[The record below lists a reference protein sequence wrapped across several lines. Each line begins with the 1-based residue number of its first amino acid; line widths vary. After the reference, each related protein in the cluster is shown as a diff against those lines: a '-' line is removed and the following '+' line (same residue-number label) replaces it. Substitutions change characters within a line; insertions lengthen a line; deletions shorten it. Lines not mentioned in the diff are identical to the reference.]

1 MRTLR
6 SRMLAGAVAVAM
18 LSALAACSSESVS
31 DETPTSA
38 GGGAN
43 ASTAAPGGSNG
54 SGVELHMTVWTSD
67 PDSLAMFDSIGKAFV
82 EQQPAVSAVKF
93 DSLTL
98 DQLDTVITT
107 GIQSGNPP
115 DLSWLPVEKSLEY
128 IHNDALVDLAPALKQ
143 TDGYDFDDLIP
154 RLQERWTVDDA
165 LYGVPFSTGALVMA
179 FNKDLYEK
187 AGVKSPDDLIA
198 EGNWTWDSFR
208 DISKQLHDKLD
219 VTGYVMNDF
228 DYKNWTRLLPILFS
242 YGASPWND
250 DATQCS
256 ANSPEFAKAIQ
267 LYHDMVY
274 TDQSAPLPGQKVDF
288 WGGQAGA
295 TTAFLGS
302 MNNLKDATFKY
313 DIVPTP
319 AGPAGDTQAL
329 GQASIV
335 VLAAGKNKDLATEFL
350 AFLTNKTN
358 AETMAKFYPP
368 TRESL
373 LSPKVLVGRSTI
385 LTEDMVQPI
394 VDATKKTGKIF
405 PVAVDDAKVADALN
419 RSLDTNVWKD
429 GVDIPD
435 ALDKV
440 CADVQPLLK

>member
-1 MRTLR
+1 MRKLN
-6 SRMLAGAVAVAM
+6 SRMLAGAVTVAM
-18 LSALAACSSESVS
+18 LGTLVACSSGSGDADTTS
-31 DETPTSA
+31 ASTGDTSPTSSDS
-38 GGGAN
+38 N
-43 ASTAAPGGSNG
+43 AAP
-54 SGVELHMTVWTSD
+54 VELHMTVWTSN
-67 PDSLAMFDSIGKAFV
+67 PDALAMFDTIGKAFV
-82 EQQPAVSAVKF
+82 AQQPAVSAVKF

-107 GIQSGNPP
+107 GIQAGTPP

-128 IHNDALVDLAPALKQ
+128 IHNDALVDLAPTLKA
-143 TDGYDFDDLIP
+143 TEGYDFDDLIP
-154 RLQERWTVDDA
+154 RLQERWTVGDS

-187 AGVKSPDDLIA
+187 AGVKSPADLIA
-198 EGNWTWDSFR
+198 DGNWTWDSFR
-208 DISKQLHDKLD
+208 DISKQLHDKLG
-219 VTGYVMNDF
+219 VTGYVLNDF
-228 DYKNWTRLLPILFS
+228 DYKNWTRLLPILFA

-250 DATQCS
+250 DATKCT
-256 ANSPEFAKAIQ
+256 ADSPEFTKAMQ

-274 TDQSAPLPGQKVDF
+274 VDESAPVPGQKVDF

-350 AFLTNKTN
+350 AFLTNKEN
-358 AETMAKFYPP
+358 AETMATFYPP
-368 TRESL
+368 TRASL
-373 LSPKVLVGRSTI
+373 LSAKVLVGKSTI
-385 LTEDMVQPI
+385 LTEAMVQPI
-394 VDATKKTGKIF
+394 VDATKSTGKIF
-405 PVAVDDAKVADALN
+405 PVAADDAKAADALN
-419 RSLDTNVWKD
+419 RSLDTNVWQAD
-429 GVDIPD
+429 VNMQE
-435 ALDKV
+435 ALTKV
-440 CADVQPLLK
+440 CGDLQPLLK

>member
-1 MRTLR
+1 MRKPK
-6 SRMLAGAVAVAM
+6 SRMLAGAVTVAM
-18 LSALAACSSESVS
+18 LGSLVACSS
-31 DETPTSA
+31 
-38 GGGAN
+38 GGGSEGTATSSSGDAN
-43 ASTAAPGGSNG
+43 ASTTASGGSKG
-54 SGVELHMTVWTSD
+54 SGVELHMTVWTSN
-67 PDSLAMFDSIGKAFV
+67 PDALAMFDSIGKAFV
-82 EQQPAVSAVKF
+82 AQQPAVSAVKF
-93 DSLTL
+93 DSLKL

-107 GIQSGNPP
+107 GIQAGTPP

-128 IHNDALVDLAPALKQ
+128 IHNDALVDLEPALKK
-143 TDGYDFDDLIP
+143 TEGYGFGDLIP
-154 RLQERWTVDDA
+154 RLQERWTVGDS

-187 AGVKSPDDLIA
+187 AGVKSPADLIA
-198 EGNWTWDSFR
+198 DGNWTWDSFR
-208 DISKQLHDKLD
+208 DISKQLHDKLG

-228 DYKNWTRLLPILFS
+228 DYKNWTRMLPILFS
-242 YGASPWND
+242 YGAAPWND
-250 DATQCS
+250 DATKCS
-256 ANSPEFAKAIQ
+256 ADSPEFAQAIQ

-274 TDQSAPLPGQKVDF
+274 VDGSAPVPGQSVDF

-302 MNNLKDATFKY
+302 MSSLKDATFKY

-319 AGPAGDTQAL
+319 SGPAGDTQAL

-350 AFLTNKTN
+350 AFLTNKKN
-358 AETMAKFYPP
+358 AETMAQFYPP
-368 TRESL
+368 TRASL
-373 LSPKVLVGRSTI
+373 LSAKVLVGKSTI

-419 RSLDTNVWKD
+419 RSLDTNVWKKD
-429 GVDIPD
+429 VNMQE
-435 ALDKV
+435 ALTKV
-440 CADVQPLLK
+440 CGDVQPLLK

>member
-1 MRTLR
+1 MRKLN
-6 SRMLAGAVAVAM
+6 SRMLAGAVTVAM
-18 LSALAACSSESVS
+18 LGTLVACSSGSNA
-31 DETPTSA
+31 DDQTSSPA
-38 GGGAN
+38 GD
-43 ASTAAPGGSNG
+43 ASTSSGSSSEPNAAP
-54 SGVELHMTVWTSD
+54 VELHMTVWTSD

-82 EQQPAVSAVKF
+82 AQQPAVSAVKF

-107 GIQSGNPP
+107 GIQAGNPP

-128 IHNDALVDLAPALKQ
+128 IHNDALVDVAPALKA
-143 TDGYDFDDLIP
+143 TEGYDFDDLTP
-154 RLQERWTVDDA
+154 SLQERWTVGDS

-179 FNKDLYEK
+179 YNKDLYEK
-187 AGVKSPDDLIA
+187 AGVKNPSDLIA

-208 DISKQLHDKLD
+208 DISKQLHDKLG
-219 VTGYVMNDF
+219 VTGYVLNDF
-228 DYKNWTRLLPILFS
+228 DYKNWTRLLPILFA
-242 YGASPWND
+242 YGAAPWND

-256 ANSPEFAKAIQ
+256 ADSPEFANAIQ

-274 TDQSAPLPGQKVDF
+274 TDGSAPLPGQKVDF

-335 VLAAGKNKDLATEFL
+335 VLAAGKHKDLATEFL

-368 TRESL
+368 TRASL
-373 LSPKVLVGRSTI
+373 LSAKVLVGRSTI

-394 VDATKKTGKIF
+394 VDAIKKTGKIF

-419 RSLDTNVWKD
+419 RSLDTNVWQED
-429 GVDIPD
+429 VNIQE
-435 ALDKV
+435 ALTRV
-440 CADVQPLLK
+440 CGDVQPLLK